1 MYRVDFDNKRLIKLS
16 PAQFSVLKLKER
28 YDIQEWIEKTPEII
42 GEELLIIYKEL
53 ELPSRIRVDLL
64 AIDKRANLVIIE
76 LKRDDSGPN
85 VEWQAI
91 KYASYCSQFLP
102 EYVFKIYAEYLQS
115 DEDDAQLRIE
125 EFIDEEI
132 DKLNQKQRIILVSKE
147 FHSDVA
153 SAVLWLR
160 EYEIDIECVKLTPFL
175 DENNQLFITSD
186 LIIPLPE
193 AKEYIQQKETKQK
206 EAKRTTRSS
215 FSLEKSDLPADELEK
230 KLFTTLTRQSELTP
244 KVIAFLEIISS
255 EERNFKREEIRS
267 KLFEK
272 GIGADIGQS
281 GRYLSNISQFLTKRS
296 NPHLRQIIDF
306 HSGGTLGETKDNYK
320 VIPEYREILSSV
332 LEKVKSSVD
341 QDSNNGALNNPPK

>member
-1 MYRVDFDNKRLIKLS
+1 MYRVDIGNKTLIKLS
-16 PAQFSVLKLKER
+16 PAQFGRLRLRER
-28 YDIQEWIEKTPEII
+28 YDIQEWIENTPEII

-64 AIDKRANLVIIE
+64 AIDKSANLVIIE

-102 EYVFKIYAEYLQS
+102 EYVLEIYAEYLQS
-115 DEDDAQLRIE
+115 DVDDAHRRVE
-125 EFIDEEI
+125 GFIDEEI
-132 DKLNQKQRIILVSKE
+132 DKLNQRQRIILIAKE

-160 EYEIDIECVKLTPFL
+160 EYELNIECVKLTPYV

-193 AKEYIQQKETKQK
+193 AKEYVQQKETKQK

-215 FSLEKSDLPADELEK
+215 FSREKGDFPAEELET
-230 KLFTTLTRQSELTP
+230 KLFATLTRRSELTP
-244 KVIAFLEIISS
+244 RVIAFLEIIASA
-255 EERNFKREEIRS
+255 ERSFKREEIRS
-267 KLFEK
+267 RLFEK
-272 GIGADIGQS
+272 GIGANIGQS
-281 GRYLSNISQFLTKRS
+281 GTYLSNISQFLTKRS
-296 NPHLRQIIDF
+296 NPHLRQVIDF
-306 HSGGTLGETKDNYK
+306 DSGGTHGETKENYK
-320 VIPEYREILSSV
+320 VIPEYRQILGSV
-332 LEKVKSSVD
+332 LEKVGS
-341 QDSNNGALNNPPK
+341 GADEDRDNTD